1 VADAEDLEK
10 LCQGPR
16 TWNDWRAESPER
28 IPDLRSL
35 RLTLSQ
41 RQFGPSNGGPI
52 NLQDTD
58 LEGAEL
64 RHANLTGAQM
74 AYANLVAADLVHAR
88 LNDADLTG
96 ADLTDAMLDNAD
108 LTGAKLDR
116 AILTG
121 ASLGDARGLTQ
132 AQIDAAYGDASTVVP
147 ASVMP
152 PASWFPPVEDDDFFN
167 ECRPPEML
175 EEVDLY
181 EVLGVASDAKPEE
194 IRSAFRILVKQL
206 HPDLN
211 PDDVEAQEAFKR
223 VSAAYRILNNPET
236 RRRYDRGEI
245 GTDGEV
251 NPEFEAKRQFRRYA
265 FRFYTAA
272 AGSLV
277 LAVGV
282 LVAVWYVV
290 LTDSAPDRSRV
301 EIAIDAPP
309 KHVDRLDEKLP
320 AAQLPAAS
328 AERQTEP
335 VAAPPANE
343 LAEADSDDGAA
354 TLDARSENETAKP
367 EEQSEV
373 ASQDQP
379 DAAKDDAAPAAA
391 PALGPVKEARSEPEK
406 QLASNATAGD
416 AAPTQGPVKEART
429 EPEKQPASSA
439 TGGDAPQPSA
449 TIQTSADLQLAPT
462 QGLTPAATPVP
473 NPGPAQ
479 STVDAAAAASDQ
491 AAPPAPPAANQTP
504 PAGKPDRMANLTEP
518 NKIEPQAEAKPAEL
532 PAASAS
538 PAPETPA
545 AATPPSEPGPQANA
559 RPTQQHQ
566 PDGAVR
572 PLGKENS
579 GNEARPA
586 KSDAARFSSPAPF
599 APKLAAKA
607 DPKSV
612 FGFDGAP
619 RPQSTRDG
627 LVLRSTLDA
636 RRRARGPISK
646 LFRSRAIRNSM
657 AQDKINATASFD
669 SPAGPDKSGPDEVW
683 DLYTHSLPDTDEKSD
698 RPWPESL
705 VAPPPIH
712 QKRHKPHVPVA
723 VATPTLTS
731 KADPQR
737 ASSAPAP
744 AAAAAST
751 PSPIP
756 PGAAAP
762 DTRIRKQAVSDILSG
777 GLQ

>member
-1 VADAEDLEK
+1 MADAEDLEK
-10 LCQGPR
+10 LCQGPK
-16 TWNDWRAESPER
+16 TWNDWRGESPER
-28 IPDLRSL
+28 IPDLRSA

-41 RQFGPSNGGPI
+41 RQFGPSNGGPV

-74 AYANLVAADLVHAR
+74 AYANLLGADLVHSR

-96 ADLTDAMLDNAD
+96 ADLTDAVLDNAD
-108 LTGAKLDR
+108 LTGARLDR
-116 AILTG
+116 AILIG
-121 ASLGDARGLTQ
+121 ASLADARGLTQ
-132 AQIDAAYGDASTVVP
+132 AQIDAAYGDASTVIP

-152 PASWFPPVEDDDFFN
+152 PASWFPPVEDDFFN
-167 ECRPPEML
+167 ECAPPDML
-175 EEVDLY
+175 EELDLY
-181 EVLGVASDAKPEE
+181 EVLGVAGDAKPEE

-211 PDDVEAQEAFKR
+211 PDDVELQEAFKR

-245 GTDGEV
+245 GGDGEV

-265 FRFYTAA
+265 FRFYSAA

-290 LTDSAPDRSRV
+290 LTDGALDRSRV
-301 EIAIDAPP
+301 EIAIDSPP
-309 KHVDRLDEKLP
+309 KHIEKHIDRLDEKSP
-320 AAQLPAAS
+320 VAQSPDAGS
-328 AERQTEP
+328 AESGKEP
-335 VAAPPANE
+335 VVAQSTSEVAGAGSDDAAAKPD
-343 LAEADSDDGAA
+343 AEATKSDA
-354 TLDARSENETAKP
+354 ETAKP
-367 EEQSEV
+367 EEQSEI

-379 DAAKDDAAPAAA
+379 DAVKDDAAPA
-391 PALGPVKEARSEPEK
+391 PELVKEARSELEK
-406 QLASNATAGD
+406 RPDGSTTAGD
-416 AAPTQGPVKEART
+416 APHSA
-429 EPEKQPASSA
+429 EKP
-439 TGGDAPQPSA
+439 DA
-449 TIQTSADLQLAPT
+449 TIQTSADLQIPPT
-462 QGLTPAATPVP
+462 QGLTPATTPVP
-473 NPGPAQ
+473 SSEPDQ
-479 STVDAAAAASDQ
+479 STLKTAAAPSGQ
-491 AAPPAPPAANQTP
+491 STPPAPPPAAEQTP
-504 PAGKPDRMANLTEP
+504 PAGKPDQIANLNEP
-518 NKIEPQAEAKPAEL
+518 GKTEPQAESKPAEQ

-538 PAPETPA
+538 PAPEAPA
-545 AATPPSEPGPQANA
+545 AATPPSEPSPQANG
-559 RPTQQHQ
+559 RPSPALEKQHQ
-566 PDGAVR
+566 PDGAAR

-579 GNEARPA
+579 DNGARPA

-612 FGFDGAP
+612 FGFDSAP

-627 LVLRSTLDA
+627 LVLRSTLDG

-657 AQDKINATASFD
+657 AQDKVNATASVD
-669 SPAGPDKSGPDEVW
+669 DAAGADKSGPEDEVW
-683 DLYTHSLPDTDEKSD
+683 DIYTHSLPDSGEKSD

-705 VAPPPIH
+705 VAPAPVK
-712 QKRHKPHVPVA
+712 QKRHKPNMPA
-723 VATPTLTS
+723 AAAAPTLIS

-737 ASSAPAP
+737 ASPAPAP
-744 AAAAAST
+744 TAAAST

-756 PGAAAP
+756 AGAAAP

>member
-28 IPDLRSL
+28 IPDLRNL

-41 RQFGPSNGGPI
+41 RQFGPSNGGPV

-96 ADLTDAMLDNAD
+96 ADLTDAMLDHAD
-108 LTGAKLDR
+108 LTGARLDR
-116 AILTG
+116 AILIG

-132 AQIDAAYGDASTVVP
+132 AQVDAAYGDASTVVP

-175 EEVDLY
+175 EEIDLY

-223 VSAAYRILNNPET
+223 VSAAYRILNNPDT

-320 AAQLPAAS
+320 AAQLPGAG
-328 AERQTEP
+328 AEHQTEP
-335 VAAPPANE
+335 LAAPPVSEVAS
-343 LAEADSDDGAA
+343 AGGDDGAVKPEA
-354 TLDARSENETAKP
+354 EAAKSDIETAEPK
-367 EEQSEV
+367 EQSEV

-379 DAAKDDAAPAAA
+379 DAAKDGTAPAAV
-391 PALGPVKEARSEPEK
+391 PGSE
-406 QLASNATAGD
+406 
-416 AAPTQGPVKEART
+416 PVKEART

-439 TGGDAPQPSA
+439 TAGDAPQPSA

-462 QGLTPAATPVP
+462 QGLTPATTPVP
-473 NPGPAQ
+473 NPEPAQ
-479 STVDAAAAASDQ
+479 STLEAAATASDR
-491 AAPPAPPAANQTP
+491 PAPPPAADQTP
-504 PAGKPDRMANLTEP
+504 PVGKPDRMANLTEP
-518 NKIEPQAEAKPAEL
+518 NKIEPQAAAKSSEP

-538 PAPETPA
+538 PAPEAQA
-545 AATPPSEPGPQANA
+545 AATPPSEPAPQASA

-566 PDGAVR
+566 PDGAAR

-612 FGFDGAP
+612 FGFDGVP

-627 LVLRSTLDA
+627 LVLRSTLDG
-636 RRRARGPISK
+636 RRQSRGPISK

-669 SPAGPDKSGPDEVW
+669 SPAGADKSGPDEVW
-683 DLYTHSLPDTDEKSD
+683 DLYTHSLPDADEKSD

-705 VAPPPIH
+705 VAPPPVH
-712 QKRHKPHVPVA
+712 QKRHKPHVPA
-723 VATPTLTS
+723 AAAAPTLIS

-744 AAAAAST
+744 AAAAASA

>member
-1 VADAEDLEK
+1 MADAEDLEK

-28 IPDLRSL
+28 IPDLRSA

-74 AYANLVAADLVHAR
+74 AYANLLGADLVHSR

-108 LTGAKLDR
+108 LTGARLDR

-175 EEVDLY
+175 EEIDLY

-236 RRRYDRGEI
+236 RLRYDRGEI

-265 FRFYTAA
+265 FRFYSAA

-290 LTDSAPDRSRV
+290 LTDTPLDRSRV
-301 EIAIDAPP
+301 EIAIDSPP
-309 KHVDRLDEKLP
+309 KHIDRLDEKSP
-320 AAQLPAAS
+320 AAQSPGVG
-328 AERQTEP
+328 AESQAGAESQKEP
-335 VAAPPANE
+335 VAAPPASDV
-343 LAEADSDDGAA
+343 AEAGSDDGAA
-354 TLDARSENETAKP
+354 KPDAETAKSDTEAAKP
-367 EEQSEV
+367 EEQSDV

-379 DAAKDDAAPAAA
+379 DAAKDDAAPA
-391 PALGPVKEARSEPEK
+391 PE
-406 QLASNATAGD
+406 
-416 AAPTQGPVKEART
+416 PVKEART

-439 TGGDAPQPSA
+439 TTGDAPQPGT
-449 TIQTSADLQLAPT
+449 TIQTSANLQLAPT
-462 QGLTPAATPVP
+462 QGLTPATTPVP
-473 NPGPAQ
+473 NPEPAQ
-479 STVDAAAAASDQ
+479 SPVEAAAAVSDQ
-491 AAPPAPPAANQTP
+491 AAPPAPPPAANQMP
-504 PAGKPDRMANLTEP
+504 PAREPDRIANLTEP
-518 NKIEPQAEAKPAEL
+518 NKTEPQAEAKSAAS

-538 PAPETPA
+538 PPPEAPA
-545 AATPPSEPGPQANA
+545 AAMPPSEPGPQANA

-566 PDGAVR
+566 PDGAAR

-579 GNEARPA
+579 DNEARPA

-612 FGFDGAP
+612 FGIDGIP
-619 RPQSTRDG
+619 RPQSARDG
-627 LVLRSTLDA
+627 LVLRSTLDG
-636 RRRARGPISK
+636 RRRARGPISR

-657 AQDKINATASFD
+657 AQDKINATASVD
-669 SPAGPDKSGPDEVW
+669 SPAGADKSGPDEVW
-683 DLYTHSLPDTDEKSD
+683 DIYTHSLPDSDEKSD

-705 VAPPPIH
+705 VAPPPVDR
-712 QKRHKPHVPVA
+712 KRHKPHVPA
-723 VATPTLTS
+723 AAASTLIS

-744 AAAAAST
+744 TAAAAST

-762 DTRIRKQAVSDILSG
+762 DTQIRKQAVSDILSG